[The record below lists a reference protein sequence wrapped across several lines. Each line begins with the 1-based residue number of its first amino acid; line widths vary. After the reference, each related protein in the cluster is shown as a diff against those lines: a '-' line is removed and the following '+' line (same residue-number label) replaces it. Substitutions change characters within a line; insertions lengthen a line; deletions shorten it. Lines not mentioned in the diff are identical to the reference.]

1 MRTYKITSLK
11 ELDKFKD
18 DLGYTIDGN
27 AEFSFNVVLD
37 GRLKVE
43 GYLWIEAGSS
53 IEAGDWIEAGDSIE
67 AGSWIKA
74 GGWIEVLRGGITVG
88 TSLSCKG
95 SLKFALKLFAGT
107 SPYSWCA
114 DCSKEVRCG
123 KLEGGTIVYGD
134 LVETGLP
141 DAPKETIEIGG
152 IKYDKDEV
160 EAKLKDIK
168 PIR

>member
-43 GYLWIEAGSS
+43 GYLWIEAGSW
-53 IEAGDWIEAGDSIE
+53 IKAGSWIEAGD
-67 AGSWIKA
+67 
-74 GGWIEVLRGGITVG
+74 WIEVLRGGITVG